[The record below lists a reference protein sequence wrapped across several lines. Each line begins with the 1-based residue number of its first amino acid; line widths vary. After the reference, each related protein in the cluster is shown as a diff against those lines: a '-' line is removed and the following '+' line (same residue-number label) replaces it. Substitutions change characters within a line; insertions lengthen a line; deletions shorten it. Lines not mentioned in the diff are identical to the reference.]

1 MQEPETYPP
10 TLAAKLDTLAQVAR
24 DPANELRKKAKRK
37 ALTVFLAGKLI
48 EQGTDNIKAYRNMY
62 YCNSALHQDGQ
73 ELKEVTYCKNRFCA
87 VCGAIKTANLISG
100 YLPELQKMHD
110 PQFVTLTIKAVEG
123 RFLKTAINRMAA
135 VMRKIQKHLTKYDKI
150 KLYGLRKLECN
161 YNPERNTY
169 NPHYHLIIDGKRHA
183 EILFERWMQFNPYND
198 TRAQK
203 ILPADPDTF
212 IELFK
217 YATKII
223 AKDGLVYPLQLDV
236 IYTALRNKR
245 TVQPMGIKK
254 QVDEDAREKTIYNN
268 LEPGND
274 TWVWKQ
280 EVFDWINTATGELLT
295 GYVPDKDLQKLFEEL
310 RI

>member
-1 MQEPETYPP
+1 MELTETHPP
-10 TLAAKLDTLAQVAR
+10 TIAAKLDTLAQVAR

-48 EQGTDNIKAYRNMY
+48 GLETDNIKAYRNMF
-62 YCNSALHQDGQ
+62 YCNSALQQEGQ

-87 VCGAIKTANLISG
+87 VCGAIKTANLING
-100 YLPELQKMHD
+100 YMPELQKMND
-110 PQFVTLTIKAVEG
+110 PQFMTLTIKAVEG
-123 RFLKTAINRMAA
+123 RFLKTAINRMNS

-161 YNPERNTY
+161 YNPERKTY
-169 NPHYHLIIDGKRHA
+169 NPHYHFIIEGKHHA
-183 EILFERWMQFNPYND
+183 ELLLERWMQFNPYND
-198 TRAQK
+198 MQGQK
-203 ILPADPDTF
+203 IIPADPDTM

-245 TVQPMGIKK
+245 TIQPMGIKK
-254 QVDEDAREKTIYNN
+254 QVDEDAREKTIYEN
-268 LEPGND
+268 LEPAND
-274 TWVWKQ
+274 TWIWKQ
-280 EVFDWINTATGELLT
+280 EVYDWINTATGEFLT
-295 GYVPDKDLQKLFEEL
+295 GYVPDKDLKMLFEVL
-310 RI
+310 RE